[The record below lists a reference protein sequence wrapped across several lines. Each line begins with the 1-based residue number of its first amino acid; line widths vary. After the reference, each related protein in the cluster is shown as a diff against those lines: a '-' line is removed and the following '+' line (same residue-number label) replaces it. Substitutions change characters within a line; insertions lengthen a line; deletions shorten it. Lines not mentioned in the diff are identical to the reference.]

1 MTNKKQKYD
10 DIILMQFADNEL
22 DKKTYKQLEEDLKT
36 NNELQKRLSVYTLT
50 RSALKNKENYQI
62 PEKLNKLIN
71 QSVENKKILR
81 FVKKHHFQFFPASV
95 NFTLVIVFFGVLA
108 SLIAP
113 IIKNNLNNDI
123 LFENKADISPT
134 PYKADIYQGSVKADI
149 SPTPYKADIYQGSVL
164 ERFKINQLK
173 VGMSKAQVQ
182 DLIGSP
188 SVIDPF
194 HNNQWDYINYSTP
207 GTGSIV
213 HYRLTLAFD
222 NTTLTKINTTGIDS
236 LPQLTDAEK
245 ALEGKRIAE
254 EKAKVEAAAEA
265 KRIEEAN
272 RPWYKFW

>member
-1 MTNKKQKYD
+1 M
-10 DIILMQFADNEL
+10 
-22 DKKTYKQLEEDLKT
+22 
-36 NNELQKRLSVYTLT
+36 
-50 RSALKNKENYQI
+50 
-62 PEKLNKLIN
+62 NKL
-71 QSVENKKILR
+71 
-81 FVKKHHFQFFPASV
+81 
-95 NFTLVIVFFGVLA
+95 TLIVF
-108 SLIAP
+108 SLPFLSACSP
-113 IIKNNLNNDI
+113 SMPELPDLPSMSDI
-123 LFENKADISPT
+123 
-134 PYKADIYQGSVKADI
+134 V
-149 SPTPYKADIYQGSVL
+149 PTPYKADIYQGSVL

-207 GTGSIV
+207 GTGSII
-213 HYRLTLAFD
+213 HYRLILAFD
-222 NTTLTKINTTGIDS
+222 DATLTKINTAGIDS

-245 ALEGKRIAE
+245 ALEGKRIAEEKARAEAAAKAKAEAQRIAKEKAIAAAKVKAEAEQLAKEKAAAQAKALEDKRIAEEKAKAEAAAEVVVKAKAEVKRIAKEKAAAEAKALEAKRIVE

>member
-1 MTNKKQKYD
+1 MS
-10 DIILMQFADNEL
+10 DII
-22 DKKTYKQLEEDLKT
+22 
-36 NNELQKRLSVYTLT
+36 
-50 RSALKNKENYQI
+50 
-62 PEKLNKLIN
+62 
-71 QSVENKKILR
+71 
-81 FVKKHHFQFFPASV
+81 
-95 NFTLVIVFFGVLA
+95 
-108 SLIAP
+108 
-113 IIKNNLNNDI
+113 
-123 LFENKADISPT
+123 PT
-134 PYKADIYQGSVKADI
+134 PYKSDL
-149 SPTPYKADIYQGSVL
+149 YQGSVL

-173 VGMSKAQVQ
+173 VGMSKTQVQ

-207 GTGSIV
+207 GIGSIV

-222 NTTLTKINTTGIDS
+222 NATLTKINTTGTDS

-245 ALEGKRIAE
+245 VLEGKRIAEEKARAEAAAKAKIEAQRIAKEKAIAAAKAKAEAEQLAKDKAVAEAKAKAEAAAAAKAEAKRIAKEKAAAEAKALEAKRIAE

>member
-1 MTNKKQKYD
+1 MS
-10 DIILMQFADNEL
+10 DII
-22 DKKTYKQLEEDLKT
+22 
-36 NNELQKRLSVYTLT
+36 
-50 RSALKNKENYQI
+50 
-62 PEKLNKLIN
+62 
-71 QSVENKKILR
+71 
-81 FVKKHHFQFFPASV
+81 
-95 NFTLVIVFFGVLA
+95 
-108 SLIAP
+108 
-113 IIKNNLNNDI
+113 
-123 LFENKADISPT
+123 PT
-134 PYKADIYQGSVKADI
+134 PYK
-149 SPTPYKADIYQGSVL
+149 TDIYQGSVL

-207 GTGSIV
+207 GTGSII
-213 HYRLTLAFD
+213 HYRLILAFD
-222 NTTLTKINTTGIDS
+222 DATLTKINTAGIDS

-245 ALEGKRIAE
+245 ALEGKRIAEEKARAEAAAKAKAEAQRIAKEKAIAAAKVKAEAEQLAKEKAAAQAKALEDKRIAEEKAKAEAAAEVVVKAKAEVKRIAKEKAAAEAKALEAKRIVE

>member
-1 MTNKKQKYD
+1 MNKLTLIVFSLPFLSACSPSMPELPD
-10 DIILMQFADNEL
+10 LPSLPSMSDII
-22 DKKTYKQLEEDLKT
+22 
-36 NNELQKRLSVYTLT
+36 
-50 RSALKNKENYQI
+50 
-62 PEKLNKLIN
+62 
-71 QSVENKKILR
+71 
-81 FVKKHHFQFFPASV
+81 
-95 NFTLVIVFFGVLA
+95 
-108 SLIAP
+108 
-113 IIKNNLNNDI
+113 
-123 LFENKADISPT
+123 PT
-134 PYKADIYQGSVKADI
+134 PYKSDL
-149 SPTPYKADIYQGSVL
+149 YQGSVL

-173 VGMSKAQVQ
+173 VGMSKTQVQ

-207 GTGSIV
+207 GIGSIV

-222 NTTLTKINTTGIDS
+222 NATLTKINTTGTDS

-245 ALEGKRIAE
+245 VLEGKRIAEEKARAEAAAKAKIEAQRIAKEKAIAAAKAKAEAEQLAKDKAAAEAKALEAKRIAEEKAKAEAAAAAQAEAKRIAKEKAAAEAKALEAKRIAE

>member
-134 PYKADIYQGSVKADI
+134 PYKADIYQGSV
-149 SPTPYKADIYQGSVL
+149 L

>member
-1 MTNKKQKYD
+1 MNKLTLIVFSLPFLSACSPSMPELPD
-10 DIILMQFADNEL
+10 LPSLPSMSDII
-22 DKKTYKQLEEDLKT
+22 
-36 NNELQKRLSVYTLT
+36 
-50 RSALKNKENYQI
+50 
-62 PEKLNKLIN
+62 
-71 QSVENKKILR
+71 
-81 FVKKHHFQFFPASV
+81 
-95 NFTLVIVFFGVLA
+95 
-108 SLIAP
+108 
-113 IIKNNLNNDI
+113 
-123 LFENKADISPT
+123 
-134 PYKADIYQGSVKADI
+134 
-149 SPTPYKADIYQGSVL
+149 PTPYKADIYQGSVL

-254 EKAKVEAAAEA
+254 EKARAEAAAKAKIEAQRIAKEKAIAAAKAKAEAEQLAKDKAAAEAKALEAKRIAEEKAKAEAAAEVAAKAKAEAKRIAKEKAAAEAKALEAKRIAEEKAKAEAAAEA

>member
-1 MTNKKQKYD
+1 MS
-10 DIILMQFADNEL
+10 DII
-22 DKKTYKQLEEDLKT
+22 
-36 NNELQKRLSVYTLT
+36 
-50 RSALKNKENYQI
+50 
-62 PEKLNKLIN
+62 
-71 QSVENKKILR
+71 
-81 FVKKHHFQFFPASV
+81 
-95 NFTLVIVFFGVLA
+95 
-108 SLIAP
+108 
-113 IIKNNLNNDI
+113 
-123 LFENKADISPT
+123 PT
-134 PYKADIYQGSVKADI
+134 PYKSDL
-149 SPTPYKADIYQGSVL
+149 YQGSVL

-173 VGMSKAQVQ
+173 VGMSKTQVK

-207 GTGSIV
+207 GIGSIV

-222 NTTLTKINTTGIDS
+222 NATLTKINTTGTDS

-245 ALEGKRIAE
+245 VLEGKRIAEEKARAEAAAKAKIEAQRIAKEKAIAAAKAKAEAEQLAKDKAVAEAKAKAAKRIAEEKAKAEAAAAEAKALEAKRIAE